1 VLAIVGVVAL
11 VALLLPAS
19 SGAVAGSPSQ
29 FESGDGNMVLNASLN
44 TDWNC
49 FQGTPGFQASANYG
63 GTFTKADCKAT
74 TGATQTWA
82 DGGTTS
88 VGSSEFQF
96 KPGTKFDDPCVTI
109 NSGNNPNK
117 DEWTNIAEYTEAAA
131 NSDLYFYGASIR
143 QSTLGNSSGNVYFSQ
158 STNGCHTPG
167 DVLLAFNFLNGGGTP
182 ALDSLEWLPSGSP
195 LPCFNASSAPCWGN
209 DQQIN
214 TTFFDGNVNT
224 TQILGADNAI
234 NGQTL
239 PANAFAEFGINLT
252 GALHAAGVTNIPCFA
267 NQTWVS
273 RSSGSSFSS
282 NPEDVEVVSRP
293 TCGEIKII
301 KQTDPRGINQ
311 NFGFTSTIPVPG
323 STNSETC
330 TTNPTS
336 FTLNDQ
342 ANTGKTLGSTD
353 PSQNTGNFQ
362 DCKNVVLGNYTV
374 NEGAEPNG
382 FTFES
387 VNCTTDSTSG
397 STVTTSGKTATIN
410 LKPQGLVTCVYINQL
425 NTATLATMVSNAGP
439 VFPAQ
444 AVHDTATV
452 TGNQAA
458 DTPSGS
464 VNFFLCGPIATGACD
479 GTTNVGSSIG
489 SGTLNGSGAVASA
502 PSPDVNTVASP
513 LTPGRYCFR
522 AEWSGD
528 NNYPGTLK
536 EFGGANG
543 TNECFTVKK
552 IPTTTQTTPSV
563 GSGGTTT
570 FGSSVTDHA
579 LISATQP
586 GGGTPTGSVTFF
598 VCNPTQTVGGACP
611 DPNGTQVGNAGV
623 PTTAVSG
630 SNPPQSQAD
639 SSAITANMTGT
650 WCFRAVYTPGGANGN
665 NYIGSSDASSGECF
679 TVTDSTGST
688 SLQDWLPNDTAT
700 VTPAHGAP
708 LNGTLS
714 AQLYTEDN
722 CGVTSGAAVSGQ
734 LYQKTL
740 TNATSAADTT
750 VTTNNNSYK
759 VKATANVS
767 WLITFT
773 STDPNVTG
781 SNHCEVSNLTINN

>member
-1 VLAIVGVVAL
+1 VAL
-11 VALLLPAS
+11 VAFLLPAS
-19 SGAVAGSPSQ
+19 SGAVGGSPSQ

-49 FQGTPGFQASANYG
+49 FQGTPGFQSNKNYG
-63 GTFTKADCKAT
+63 GTFTKNDCKAT

-82 DGGTTS
+82 DGGTSS
-88 VGSSEFQF
+88 VGTNEFQF
-96 KPGTKFDDPCVTI
+96 KSGTKFDDPCVTI

-131 NSDLYFYGASIR
+131 NKDLYFYGASIR

-158 STNGCHTPG
+158 TTNGCHTPG
-167 DVLLAFNFLNGGGTP
+167 DVLLGFNFLNGGGTP
-182 ALDSLEWLPSGSP
+182 ALDSLEWLASGSQ
-195 LPCFNASSAPCWGN
+195 LKCFNGSSTPPCWGN

-214 TTFFDGNVNT
+214 TAFFDGNVNT
-224 TQILGADNAI
+224 TQINAADNAI
-234 NGQTL
+234 NGLTL

-282 NPEDVEVVSRP
+282 NPEDVEVVNRP

-311 NFGFTSTIPVPG
+311 NFGFTSNIPGPG
-323 STNSETC
+323 SGTTPTC
-330 TTNPTS
+330 TQSAVNPTS

-342 ANTGKTLGSTD
+342 GNTGKTLGSTA
-353 PSQNTGNFQ
+353 SAQNSTGNTQ
-362 DCKNVVLGNYTV
+362 DCTNVAQGPYTV
-374 NEGAEPNG
+374 SEGAEPNG

-387 VNCTTDSTSG
+387 VTCTADPTSG
-397 STVTTSGKTATIN
+397 STVSATGETATIN

-425 NTATLATMVSNAGP
+425 NTATLATQTSTTVP

-444 AVHDTATV
+444 PVHDTATV
-452 TGNQAA
+452 TGNQTA
-458 DTPSGS
+458 DTPSGT
-464 VNFFLCGPIATGACD
+464 VTFFLCGPIPTGACD
-479 GTTNVGSSIG
+479 GTTNAGTNIGTGSLS
-489 SGTLNGSGAVASA
+489 GSGAVATA
-502 PSPDVNTVASP
+502 PSPDVNTSTNP

-522 AEWSGD
+522 AEWPGD
-528 NNYPGTLK
+528 TNYPGTVK

-543 TNECFTVKK
+543 TNECFTVQQ
-552 IPTTTQTTPSV
+552 ITTRTHTSPSV
-563 GSGGTTT
+563 GENGTTT

-579 LISATQP
+579 VVTPDQP
-586 GGGTPTGSVTFF
+586 GGGTPTGTVTFF
-598 VCNPTQTVGGACP
+598 VCNPTQTSGGTCS
-611 DPNGTQVGNAGV
+611 DPNGTQVGSPVNTAAG
-623 PTTAVSG
+623 PGAE
-630 SNPPQSQAD
+630 QSQAD
-639 SSAITANMTGT
+639 SSAITVNMTGT
-650 WCFRAVYTPGGANGN
+650 WCFRSVYTPGGANGA
-665 NYIGSSDASSGECF
+665 NYIGSSDNGSSTECF
-679 TVTDSTGST
+679 TVTDTTGSAST
-688 SLQDWLPNDTAT
+688 QDWLPNDTAT
-700 VTPAHGAP
+700 VTPGHGAP

-722 CGVTSGAAVSGQ
+722 CGVTSGVAVSGQ

-750 VTTNNNSYK
+750 LVTNNSTFK

-767 WLITFT
+767 WLVTFT

-781 SNHCEVSNLTINN
+781 SSHCEVTNLTITN